1 MSDSVKRLRE
11 FMDDKAL
18 TSKSLASKI
27 GVQASTFSHYFNG
40 RNSPS
45 AKVMDK
51 LLSAYPELNADWLLR
66 GVGPK
71 YHANASVAKNET
83 SLFPDDD
90 RNVFQRAEN
99 AANQSAAADTSLFRH
114 AGGGISDAG
123 AMTVKNGEE
132 PHTII
137 KEVVKQIPSK
147 IITRIVV
154 YYSDNTYEDFLAR

>member
-71 YHANASVAKNET
+71 YNANASVAKNET

-99 AANQSAAADTSLFRH
+99 AAKSLDRALSSCYHYAEKGANCAARSMRLMCSCTCDT
-114 AGGGISDAG
+114 
-123 AMTVKNGEE
+123 
-132 PHTII
+132 
-137 KEVVKQIPSK
+137 
-147 IITRIVV
+147 
-154 YYSDNTYEDFLAR
+154 